1 MREKHC
7 WSLHK
12 RTTSKWKVGAEMPP
26 VVNSDVCTEWGVFS
40 IGACEGTCACSTCH
54 LYVEEGRFNEIPEP
68 SDEEN
73 DMLDLA
79 WGLKDT
85 SRLGCQIEVERSYA
99 GMNLTLPDGVNN
111 NY

>member
-1 MREKHC
+1 
-7 WSLHK
+7 
-12 RTTSKWKVGAEMPP
+12 MPP